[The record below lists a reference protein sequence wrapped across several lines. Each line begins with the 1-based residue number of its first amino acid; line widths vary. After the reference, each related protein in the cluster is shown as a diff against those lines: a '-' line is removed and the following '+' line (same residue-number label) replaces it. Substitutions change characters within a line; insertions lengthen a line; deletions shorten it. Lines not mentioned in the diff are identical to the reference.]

1 MFAEI
6 ENPKHLRKS
15 LNKLKRF
22 QRKTSRKLKGSNN
35 HEKSIKRLAILHEN
49 IANKR
54 LDFLHKVTH
63 HLVTTY
69 DTLCLETLKPSNM
82 IKNHKLAQALSDVAI
97 GKFNEIL
104 NYKTEWYGCNVL
116 RIGQFEPSSKMCGC
130 GIINKELKLSDRIW
144 TCKSCNTTHNRDLL
158 AANNIKHFAFLKNN
172 TAGTAEI
179 HAYGDMNEA
188 TRSA

>member
-1 MFAEI
+1 M
-6 ENPKHLRKS
+6 
-15 LNKLKRF
+15 
-22 QRKTSRKLKGSNN
+22 GSNRFIPFGIN
-35 HEKSIKRLAILHEN
+35 GINGSNGNAYVLIDSI
-49 IANKR
+49 
-54 LDFLHKVTH
+54 
-63 HLVTTY
+63 
-69 DTLCLETLKPSNM
+69 TLITFGCN
-82 IKNHKLAQALSDVAI
+82 
-97 GKFNEIL
+97 
-104 NYKTEWYGCNVL
+104 GCNVL

-158 AANNIKHFAFLKNN
+158 SANNIKHFAFLKNN